1 MEIAEVSSVTIF
13 HGEALAVLVLEN
25 GNVLPLKGMKDTT
38 ILVGERD
45 CVTIDGSG
53 NLKYLHLVASI
64 CMEILAIMGTI
75 GILVIIWRDILGGF

>member
-1 MEIAEVSSVTIF
+1 MEICLIDIVSCTL
-13 HGEALAVLVLEN
+13 LAVAV
-25 GNVLPLKGMKDTT
+25 M
-38 ILVGERD
+38 
-45 CVTIDGSG
+45 CVALWRSG